1 MRKTTLRQLEVLERE
16 ERSYQR
22 KHQSSLETLAFLC
35 WKVLLA
41 YHLGDLELDEQDPGE
56 AEARALKYDSRYDYL
71 EALFNGEI
79 GEINERFKEAARRL
93 FGQMNLDFHRSPPSA
108 LSQAF
113 VRLVNQLP
121 EPWLQWIESNSQV
134 SRNSRVFTQIGK
146 AALERPVVPESIL
159 LPLTL
164 REESKCCFCAFR
176 RDIHPDMKVGWWQHD
191 LAKELQLFYYGLKH
205 GRRPK
210 VVIMAP
216 PQHGKTLLVTDFVA
230 WLAGKRPDLKTIF
243 ATYSDELGGHVN
255 RHLQRIMTSE
265 RYLAIFGHRLSDSSA
280 VIDSLR
286 WVRNSTVLEYVGHLG
301 SFRNTTVA
309 GQITGMGLDCGIV
322 DDPIKGRAE
331 ASSKAVLNNVWSW
344 FTDDFFT
351 RFSDSAGLL
360 MIMTRWHVD
369 DPVGRFIERFP
380 AATILR
386 YPAIAEEDEKNRF
399 KDEPLFPQHK
409 SLPFLMERRAVMT
422 RAGWESEYQQNPIVI
437 GGGMFPVEKLRT
449 LPVLDR
455 SKIMASV
462 RSWDKAGSVTT
473 EAAFTAGVLMH
484 RMKDNTYVIEHIER
498 GQWGVLDREER
509 IKFITQMDARNC
521 PNYTVVLEQEPG
533 SGGKES
539 AESTVR
545 NLAGYRVIADRVTG
559 KGSKEIRAEPFAAQ
573 VQAGNVALCAG
584 SWHDQFIDEAISFPN
599 GKYKDQIDACSA
611 AFNYLTLGNR
621 IIDTS
626 LSWVG

>member
-1 MRKTTLRQLEVLERE
+1 M
-16 ERSYQR
+16 
-22 KHQSSLETLAFLC
+22 
-35 WKVLLA
+35 
-41 YHLGDLELDEQDPGE
+41 
-56 AEARALKYDSRYDYL
+56 
-71 EALFNGEI
+71 
-79 GEINERFKEAARRL
+79 
-93 FGQMNLDFHRSPPSA
+93 
-108 LSQAF
+108 
-113 VRLVNQLP
+113 
-121 EPWLQWIESNSQV
+121 QWIESNSQV

-146 AALERPVVPESIL
+146 AALERPVIPESIL

-322 DDPIKGRAE
+322 DDPIKGRGE

-351 RFSDSAGLL
+351 RFSDLAGLL

-437 GGGMFPVEKLRT
+437 GGAMFPVEKLRT

-539 AESTVR
+539 AELTVR
-545 NLAGYRVIADRVTG
+545 NLAGYRVIADRVT
-559 KGSKEIRAEPFAAQ
+559 GSKEIRAEPFAAQ

-611 AFNYLTLGNR
+611 SRIRSPAVRCFADVSAFRRLDRSDRERRACARPGLDRSVGSFGTRRRPAAAAVRPERRRRDGAGGCAGAWISQWQPDADAATRPKAQHRKVVNGISQDDGVRGRKSTR
-621 IIDTS
+621 RATS
-626 LSWVG
+626 PALRSGSAERRPAS